1 MTNFGFQVWKSCFTG
16 KPLHKLWREHSETA
30 RTDASYVLQYVVII
44 TTFIRWHPIHMI
56 WNHAKYSQWIRGLV
70 SQQVHFWWFLQ
81 MSLLPYVAMTT
92 WDQDPNRNETSGL
105 RSTLKVVAVNL
116 QPASRSSWG
125 VMGQTVCRAAHV
137 LFYPVT
143 GIRVS
148 IFRHIP
154 KWRGKELLRV
164 SQPQSECLPE
174 SWDDTTCICLV
185 ASSYDSMINPCRS
198 LHCRYCRCL
207 RWFFRTILSPVPIHV
222 RRRRSYYKRRRWT
235 SDFNGFLCGTGAISV
250 C

>member
-70 SQQVHFWWFLQ
+70 SRQVHFWCFLQ

-92 WDQDPNRNETSGL
+92 WDQHPNRNETSGL

-116 QPASRSSWG
+116 QPASRSAGAPWVKRSTG
-125 VMGQTVCRAAHV
+125 LPCSARVV
-137 LFYPVT
+137 LSSDGYP
-143 GIRVS
+143 GI
-148 IFRHIP
+148 HIP
-154 KWRGKELLRV
+154 SHSQMERQGATKSFSTTNRVGGDFRMTLRCTKDPEGSSV
-164 SQPQSECLPE
+164 SPK
-174 SWDDTTCICLV
+174 
-185 ASSYDSMINPCRS
+185 AG
-198 LHCRYCRCL
+198 
-207 RWFFRTILSPVPIHV
+207 TIQQV
-222 RRRRSYYKRRRWT
+222 
-235 SDFNGFLCGTGAISV
+235 FA
-250 C
+250 